1 MIYSGILFSL
11 EKEGNPAIADNMDET
26 GGHYAK
32 RISQTEE
39 DRYHMVSFIF
49 TEGVGSA
56 GTENRTA
63 VTSNGAEGNGKMRLK
78 VYRLRYETRKF
89 WRPSA

>member
-1 MIYSGILFSL
+1 MKKKGILPLLTTWMKL
-11 EKEGNPAIADNMDET
+11 EDITLNE
-26 GGHYAK
+26 
-32 RISQTEE
+32 ISQTKE
-39 DRYHMVSFIF
+39 DRYHMVSFIY

-56 GTENRTA
+56 VTENRTA
-63 VTSNGAEGNGKMRLK
+63 VTSDGAEGSRKMLLK

>member
-1 MIYSGILFSL
+1 MKKKGILPLLTAWMKL
-11 EKEGNPAIADNMDET
+11 EDITLNE
-26 GGHYAK
+26 
-32 RISQTEE
+32 ISQTEE
-39 DRYHMVSFIF
+39 DRYRMVSFIY

-56 GTENRTA
+56 ATENRTA
-63 VTSNGAEGNGKMRLK
+63 VTSDGAEGNGKMRLK